1 MRSHD
6 GRWWVTFNGEIYNH
20 LELRKELQVAWRGH
34 SDTET
39 LVECLSAWGLERT
52 LPRLNGMFAFGALDV
67 IAEKLYL
74 VRDPFGVKP
83 LYYALA
89 DDGGLAFSSEVKA
102 LLPLANNAPPP
113 LKQL

>member
-6 GRWWVTFNGEIYNH
+6 GRWWVTYNGEIYNH
-20 LELRKELQVAWRGH
+20 LELRKELDVAWRGH

-52 LPRLNGMFAFGALDV
+52 LPRLTECLRSGRSMWFAGRLC
-67 IAEKLYL
+67 L

-83 LYYALA
+83 LYYSPAN
-89 DDGGLAFSSEVKA
+89 DSGLAFSSEVKRCVISPA
-102 LLPLANNAPPP
+102 SRRS
-113 LKQL
+113 